1 MNPPRSAFGTPPQG
15 GAASGPAE
23 PDPRRL
29 LDRAGALQAAV
40 ALADAAGSVREA
52 AAALRERF
60 AGLRVVVV
68 DAFDMRSETP
78 AAIGQ
83 KRQLYLGASDGHCWS
98 VTTDAGQAAGFFIAE
113 KA

>member
-1 MNPPRSAFGTPPQG
+1 M
-15 GAASGPAE
+15 
-23 PDPRRL
+23 D
-29 LDRAGALQAAV
+29 AAV
-40 ALADAAGSVREA
+40 LSEAMKIADAAEGVRQA

-78 AAIGQ
+78 AAIGT

-98 VTTDAGQAAGFFIAE
+98 VTTDAGRAAGFFIAE
-113 KA
+113 RP